1 MLSSRFILSLV
12 LLFSVLSLK
21 AQFKSE
27 PQFGIQAGVLVNI
40 GTHVNS
46 VGANLGVYYSDFF
59 YQFNANTQLKFNAT
73 SYGGRLNFWENR
85 NALGLVLLAGKRNID
100 PDFQLDGLSHQT
112 NFSKGI
118 AYNYLWFFDQAKTS
132 QRSGA
137 WAIHVN
143 YFTLA
148 IENDVFGNQQKDRFR
163 THTMHASY
171 RHKDFKFFANMFL
184 WTGETAKSHWD
195 KTPMYK
201 APNGVRRLN
210 ELPYG
215 KTSHGIISF
224 GASKKILYNQVVT
237 MKVGYDS
244 EGTRQIVQNRLGHDL
259 IFLPKSIKRNTPH
272 YPMLGEDGMPVYDKK
287 DVRKNRFFYQVNL
300 NEVWSN

>member
-1 MLSSRFILSLV
+1 MLSTRFILFFILIFQV
-12 LLFSVLSLK
+12 FTLK

-27 PQFGIQAGVLVNI
+27 AQFGIQVGLVVNI

-46 VGANLGVYYSDFF
+46 VGLNLGAYYTDFF
-59 YQFNANTQLKFNAT
+59 YQVNVNSQLKFNAT

-85 NALGLVLLAGKRNID
+85 NALGLVLLAGKRNIE
-100 PDFQLDGLSHQT
+100 PDFQLDGLNHQT
-112 NFSKGI
+112 KFSKGI
-118 AYNYLWFFDQAKTS
+118 AYNYLIYFDQAKTS

-163 THTMHASY
+163 TNTIQATY
-171 RHKDFKFFANMFL
+171 RYQDWKFFANLFL

-195 KTPMYK
+195 RTPMDRC
-201 APNGVRRLN
+201 PNGVRRLN

-224 GASKKILYNQVVT
+224 GASRQILYNQIVT
-237 MKVGYDS
+237 MKAGYDS
-244 EGTRQIVQNRLGHDL
+244 EGTRHIVQNRLGHDL
-259 IFLPKSIKRNTPH
+259 IFLPKSVKRNTPH
-272 YPMLGEDGMPVYDKK
+272 YPRLDEDGMPAYDKK
-287 DVRKNRFFYQVNL
+287 AVRKNRFYYQVNL
-300 NEVWSN
+300 DEVWAN

>member
-1 MLSSRFILSLV
+1 MLSTRFAFLFLV
-12 LLFSVLSLK
+12 VFPVVSLK
-21 AQFKSE
+21 AQFKSA
-27 PQFGIQAGVLVNI
+27 PQLGAQAGIVVNI

-46 VGANLGVYYSDFF
+46 IGAHVGLYYSDFF
-59 YQFNANTQLKFNAT
+59 YQFNINSQLKFNAS
-73 SYGGRLNFWENR
+73 SYGNRLHFWENR
-85 NALGLVLLAGKRNID
+85 TALGLVLLAGKRNID

-118 AYNYLWFFDQAKTS
+118 AYNYLLYYDQAKTS

-163 THTMHASY
+163 TNTMHASY
-171 RHKDFKFFANMFL
+171 RYQDWKFFSTLFL

-195 KTPMYK
+195 RTPMHK
-201 APNGVRRLN
+201 APSGVRRLN

-215 KTSHGIISF
+215 KTSHGIWSF
-224 GASKKILYNQVVT
+224 GTSRQLPFKQIVT
-237 MKVGYDS
+237 LKTGIDS
-244 EGTRQIVQNRLGHDL
+244 EGIRHAVQNRVGHDL
-259 IFLPKSIKRNTPH
+259 TFLPKSIKRNTPH
-272 YPMLGEDGMPVYDKK
+272 YPRLGKDGMPVYEKK
-287 DVRKNRFFYQVNL
+287 EVRKNRFFYQLNL

>member
-1 MLSSRFILSLV
+1 MLSTRIIISLLIFLPV
-12 LLFSVLSLK
+12 FSLK
-21 AQFKSE
+21 AQFKSD
-27 PQFGIQAGVLVNI
+27 PHFGIQLGVLVNI

-46 VGANLGVYYSDFF
+46 VGANLGFYYSDFF
-59 YQFNANTQLKFNAT
+59 YQFNANTQLKFNAS

-118 AYNYLWFFDQAKTS
+118 AYNYLWYFDQAKTS
-132 QRSGA
+132 QRSGG

-163 THTMHASY
+163 TNTMHASY
-171 RHKDFKFFANMFL
+171 RYQDWKFFSTLFL

-195 KTPMYK
+195 RTPMRK
-201 APNGVRRLN
+201 APSGIRPLN

-215 KTSHGIISF
+215 KTSHGIWSF
-224 GASKKILYNQVVT
+224 GASKQLVFKQVAT
-237 MKVGYDS
+237 LKTGIDS
-244 EGTRQIVQNRLGHDL
+244 EGIRHAVQNRVGHDL
-259 IFLPKSIKRNTPH
+259 TFLPKNIKRNTPH
-272 YPMLGEDGMPVYDKK
+272 YPRLDENGMPVYDKQF
-287 DVRKNRFFYQVNL
+287 VRKNRLFYQVNL